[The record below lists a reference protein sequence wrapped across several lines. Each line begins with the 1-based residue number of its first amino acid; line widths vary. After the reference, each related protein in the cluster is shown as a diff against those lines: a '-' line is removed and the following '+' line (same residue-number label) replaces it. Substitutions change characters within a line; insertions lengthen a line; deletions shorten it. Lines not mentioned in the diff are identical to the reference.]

1 MTMFGVASVAIT
13 GVLLAAAWTDFRSR
27 RIPNA
32 LTMSGLGVALLLR
45 GIVGADAVIDGLV
58 GALLAFVLTLPLL
71 MLGVMGGGDAKLLMA
86 IGAFM
91 GPRHFLWAGI
101 LIAVI
106 GGMMAVLDAGR
117 RGVLLPVLFNCGQ
130 ILKHWATLGRRGA
143 NRSFTSVGA
152 LTIPYGIA
160 IAAGALLWW
169 FAEVQ
174 RL

>member
-1 MTMFGVASVAIT
+1 MTTFGIASVALT
-13 GVLLAAAWTDFRSR
+13 GFLVAAAWTDFRAR
-27 RIPNA
+27 RIPNV
-32 LTMSGLGVALLLR
+32 LTMSGLALALLIR
-45 GIVGADAVIDGLV
+45 GMVGPGPLIEGLV

-86 IGAFM
+86 IGGFM
-91 GPRHFLWAGI
+91 GPRHFLWAGV
-101 LIAVI
+101 LIAII
-106 GGMMAVLDAGR
+106 GGMMAVVDAGR
-117 RGVLLPVLFNCGQ
+117 RGALLPVLYNCGE

-143 NRSFTSVGA
+143 NRSFASVGA

-169 FAEVQ
+169 FAGVQ